1 MGFETNNNKS
11 NSQNQLSL
19 FDFKMPKADF
29 SPETHKSEVGSN
41 AVDFNMWMLAHND
54 PEPSKTQRFITVSA
68 AIHAAAILLVAM
80 MSVPLVEQVK
90 TETIT
95 IEIED
100 VPPVKMARGAP
111 VPATQGGT
119 PARIETPIVEKIE
132 DAGSPSKDDIIVA
145 KPKAQANLGRS
156 AKAKASG
163 TKALS
168 KAVAK
173 NSPKGGKTATAG
185 RSIAPKTNFQAV
197 PMTID
202 DIEAPEL
209 DAGEYANIPVASN
222 MDEDFNEDFSKLDS
236 SQKAALAKEKK
247 ALDAMADALAA
258 EQDASLS
265 SVDELN
271 KEEAARLASAQDALK
286 QKNASAIASALAAER
301 AAAAAAAREAA
312 ARKAAATKRAG
323 LGGNGNGLGT
333 KQGAGAGNNGSTGS
347 GTQLAGMPHGVR
359 SLDQLRQMPGNPRPQ
374 YDRQERL
381 RGDQGKV
388 TFVAYISKDGF
399 PSQFKMMTST
409 GFRNLDAKTL
419 AALKKWRFYPG
430 QQGWVEL
437 PFRWDLKGGAQEDG
451 GLLRRVSSRQ

>member
-1 MGFETNNNKS
+1 MGFETDNNKS
-11 NSQNQLSL
+11 NNQDQLSL
-19 FDFKMPKADF
+19 FDFKMPKTEFVTTKTDD
-29 SPETHKSEVGSN
+29 GSS
-41 AVDFNMWMLAHND
+41 AIDFNMWLMAHKE
-54 PEPSKTQRFITVSA
+54 PEVPKTSRFMTVSA
-68 AIHAAAILLVAM
+68 TVHAAAFLLIAM
-80 MSVPLVEQVK
+80 MSIPLVEQVK

-100 VPPVKMARGAP
+100 VAPPKKMARGAA

-119 PARIETPIVEKIE
+119 PARIETPVVEKIE
-132 DAGSPSKDDIIVA
+132 DVGTPSKDDIVVA
-145 KPKAQANLGRS
+145 KVAEPKTQKI
-156 AKAKASG
+156 AKTKASNS
-163 TKALS
+163 KALS
-168 KAVAK
+168 KSIAK
-173 NSPKGGKTATAG
+173 NSPKGGKASSAG

-209 DAGEYANIPVASN
+209 DAGALANTPVDSN
-222 MDEDFNEDFSKLDS
+222 MDEDFNEDFAKLDS

-247 ALDAMADALAA
+247 SLDDMAAALAA
-258 EQDASLS
+258 EQDEQLNA
-265 SVDELN
+265 VDAAN
-271 KEEAARLASAQDALK
+271 MEEAAQLAAAQEALRR
-286 QKNASAIASALAAER
+286 KNANSIASALAAER

-312 ARKAAATKRAG
+312 ARSAAVKKAG
-323 LGGNGNGLGT
+323 IGGDNNGMGT
-333 KQGAGAGNNGSTGS
+333 KSGAGAGNTGS
-347 GTQLAGMPHGVR
+347 PTAGSQLAGVPTGVR

-388 TFVAYISKDGF
+388 AFIAYISKDGY
-399 PSQFKMMTST
+399 PSKFRMMSST

-430 QQGWVEL
+430 QEGWVEL

-451 GLLRRVSSRQ
+451 GLLRRAIGTRQ

>member
-1 MGFETNNNKS
+1 MGFETKNNRS
-11 NSQNQLSL
+11 NNQDQLSL

-29 SPETHKSEVGSN
+29 VTAKSDDGSS
-41 AVDFNMWMLAHND
+41 AVDFNMWLMAHKE
-54 PEPSKTQRFITVSA
+54 PEAPKTSRFMTVSA
-68 AIHAAAILLVAM
+68 TVHAAAFLLIAM
-80 MSVPLVEQVK
+80 MSIPLVEQVK

-100 VPPVKMARGAP
+100 VTPPKKMARGVA

-119 PARIETPIVEKIE
+119 PARVETPVVEKIE
-132 DAGSPSKDDIIVA
+132 DAGSPSKDDVIVA
-145 KPKAQANLGRS
+145 KVAESKASKTAP
-156 AKAKASG
+156 AKASNL
-163 TKALS
+163 KASS

-173 NSPKGGKTATAG
+173 NSPKGGKASSAG

-209 DAGEYANIPVASN
+209 DAGAFANTPVESN
-222 MDEDFNEDFSKLDS
+222 MDEDFNEDFAKLDS

-247 ALDAMADALAA
+247 SLDDMAAALAA
-258 EQDASLS
+258 EQDESLNA
-265 SVDELN
+265 VDAAN
-271 KEEAARLASAQDALK
+271 KEEAAQLAAAQEALRR
-286 QKNASAIASALAAER
+286 KNANSIASALAAER

-312 ARKAAATKRAG
+312 ARNAAAKRAG
-323 LGGNGNGLGT
+323 FGGEAGSGLGT
-333 KQGAGAGNNGSTGS
+333 KSGAGAGNTGS
-347 GTQLAGMPHGVR
+347 PTAGSQLAGVPSGVR

-388 TFVAYISKDGF
+388 AFIAYISKDGY
-399 PSQFKMMTST
+399 PSKFRMMNST

-430 QQGWVEL
+430 QEGWVEL

-451 GLLRRVSSRQ
+451 GLLRRAIGTRQ

>member
-1 MGFETNNNKS
+1 MGFETNNDKS

-19 FDFKMPKADF
+19 FDFKMPKTDF
-29 SPETHKSEVGSN
+29 TPDSPKSETGSN
-41 AVDFNMWMLAHND
+41 AVDFNMWMLAHNE
-54 PEPSKTQRFITVSA
+54 PEPNKTQRFMTVSA
-68 AIHAAAILLVAM
+68 AIHAAAILLIAM
-80 MSVPLVEQVK
+80 MSVPLVEQAK

-100 VPPVKMARGAP
+100 VPPMKIARGAA

-119 PARIETPIVEKIE
+119 PALAETPVVEKIE
-132 DAGSPSKDDIIVA
+132 DAGSPSSDDVIVA
-145 KPKAQANLGRS
+145 KPKAQAKLGRS
-156 AKAKASG
+156 AKAAG

-173 NSPKGGKTATAG
+173 NSPKGGKAATAG

-209 DAGEYANIPVASN
+209 DAGEYANTPVASN
-222 MDEDFNEDFSKLDS
+222 MDEDFNEDFAKLDS

-258 EQDASLS
+258 EKDASLS
-265 SVDELN
+265 AIDELN
-271 KEEAARLASAQDALK
+271 QEEAARLASAQDSLK

-323 LGGNGNGLGT
+323 LGGDGNGLGT
-333 KQGAGAGNNGSTGS
+333 KQGAGAGNNGFTGS
-347 GTQLAGMPHGVR
+347 GTQLAGLPQGVR

-399 PSQFKMMTST
+399 PSQFKMMAST

-430 QQGWVEL
+430 QEGWVEL